1 MAKYMNGWAERVQM
15 RTRCES
21 NRTAKLAETE
31 WLKQYMSNAVYSSQ
45 NTVLKAVITSM
56 ENIFKKQI
64 TIAKNAEKYLF
75 PHPPVGH
82 LPPKGEG
89 LLS

>member
-56 ENIFKKQI
+56 ENIFKNLRTDI
-64 TIAKNAEKYLF
+64 EAWANTVNFLHF
-75 PHPPVGH
+75 NR
-82 LPPKGEG
+82 
-89 LLS
+89 